1 MKKLLFTILFLG
13 FCLNNCYSQVTGAA
27 ALVALDEID
36 ATMTRQL
43 QTIDNLATNA
53 IGNAGNMMLSLSAS
67 LRKDINETIGNTDKL
82 LRENQ
87 LALFNQVQNLSSDL
101 DKAIKEDIENIDVVA
116 TKISEAADGLF
127 YKKKEPRIFKY
138 ETETFIKGYSKSYTF
153 KVKGKNFDQTES
165 MYIVLNS
172 KKIKPTQT
180 NYSELIFRI
189 DSADIPAARENSYYA
204 DAKIVFN
211 WRKGLFRVK
220 KVKQEP
226 FLIPIAPF
234 NIGELTVFYEQK
246 LPEKKFSDYI
256 SYSCECKT
264 STSDWLGN
272 QDSNTV
278 VFNLNPTGGRLFDP
292 ASVEKVSWYQR
303 YGGGHKFDHTTEQQI
318 KGKIT
323 CKSDGKPRGGRGLST
338 LTFRY
343 KEMETIYPIHKK
355 QTAIQKI
362 TAINPS
368 VVVLPDPVD
377 NNRPNI
383 NYALVKTFDNKEI
396 VLTPSK
402 TDKLFDLRINP
413 VTDDII
419 ISWKRQPL

>member
-1 MKKLLFTILFLG
+1 MKKLLVTILLG

-27 ALVALDEID
+27 ALIALDEID

-53 IGNAGNMMLSLSAS
+53 IGNSGNMMLSLSAR
-67 LRKDINETIGNTDKL
+67 LRKDINETIGNTDKV

-87 LALFNQVQNLSSDL
+87 LALFNQIQNLSSDL
-101 DKAIKEDIENIDVVA
+101 DTAIKEDIENIDVVA
-116 TKISEAADGLF
+116 SKISEALDNLLI
-127 YKKKEPRIFKY
+127 KKKEPRIFKY
-138 ETETFIKGYSKSYTF
+138 ETGTFIREYSKEYAF
-153 KVKGKNFDQTES
+153 KVKGKNFDQTKDQ
-165 MYIVLNS
+165 YVLLNG
-172 KKIKPTQT
+172 KKIKPVQT
-180 NYSELIFRI
+180 NYNELIFRI
-189 DSADIPAARENSYYA
+189 DSADIQTIEKNSYYA
-204 DAKIVFN
+204 DAKIVFH
-211 WRKGLFRVK
+211 WRKGIFRVK

-226 FLIPIAPF
+226 FLIPIAPL

-246 LPEKKFSDYI
+246 LPELKFSDYI
-256 SYSCECKT
+256 SYSCEC
-264 STSDWLGN
+264 STGSSDWLGN
-272 QDSNTV
+272 QEKNTV

-292 ASVEKVSWYQR
+292 TSIERTKWEQR
-303 YGGGHKFDHTTEQQI
+303 HGGGYKFDFTTEQQI
-318 KGKIT
+318 KGKIS
-323 CKSDGKPRGGRGLST
+323 CKSDGKPKGGGGFST

-362 TAINPS
+362 TSVNPL
-368 VVVLPDPVD
+368 VVELPDPVD
-377 NNRPNI
+377 SNRPNI

-419 ISWKRQPL
+419 ISWKKQQLQ